1 MADRESRK
9 KQLTIKRREQI
20 MKAALEV
27 FSQKGYT
34 AATIPE
40 IASLAGVA
48 IGTIYIYYSNKR
60 ELFMSVMEALI
71 ATPLV
76 SIFEKESSQEFPV
89 TLMAAIKDRASL
101 MESDIMSRFSSLIG
115 EIQRDPELK
124 KMFTERLLR
133 PFLSRMEEF
142 YRTLIAA
149 GELRQF
155 DPAVIMRALGGM
167 VIGLAILRS
176 LEGDASPLI
185 QLPQKKV
192 ADEMMNFLLHGLS
205 KGQ

>member
-142 YRTLIAA
+142 YCTLIAA